1 MRDEAWELAARRSRL
16 PMVLHFLLCPESP
29 PSGALLNERG
39 RPVLT
44 DYSKVDWKSLSRAAN
59 AMIREK
65 TYPNDIKIYVADDA
79 IEIMD
84 FLNISIETGLPFQGV
99 SGFEPGFNS
108 VLSRLEMADMR
119 GGITRVRKK
128 FPELHRN
135 KPNGDDGFPPAA
147 GIIMSIRFSRA
158 TQIIDYLPG
167 VCAAVFGD
175 HAADMMG
182 DPHRF
187 EMTSGDM
194 PEYLSAWLREQFG
207 VVYAPD
213 CKLFLVRRTFS
224 V

>member
-1 MRDEAWELAARRSRL
+1 M
-16 PMVLHFLLCPESP
+16 
-29 PSGALLNERG
+29 NEHG
-39 RPVLT
+39 RPAFT
-44 DYSKVDWKSLSRAAN
+44 DYAKVDWKTLSSAAN
-59 AMIREK
+59 AIAREK
-65 TYPNDIKIYVADDA
+65 TEIPDDIKIYVADDA

-84 FLNISIETGLPFQGV
+84 FLNISTETGLPFQGV
-99 SGFEPGFNS
+99 SGFEPGLNS

-119 GGITRVRKK
+119 GGITRVRNK

-135 KPNGDDGFPPAA
+135 KPNSDGGFPPAA

-158 TQIIDYLPG
+158 TQILDYLPE

-175 HAADMMG
+175 HAEDMMG